1 MRTAGFPSVAGRAG
15 RRPMAVLLLILGVVV
30 AACGLATIGFG
41 VSLSESTLGTGL
53 LCGGATALTGGFI
66 LIGLSAV
73 VTELSRLA
81 DAIRGGAPA
90 RAPQQRADQ
99 MFEPSAP
106 SFPAT
111 SLPPPVAV
119 PSPRP
124 AAPNIP
130 AAPRSRP
137 EAGPREARP
146 LPIQQPSPSSVD
158 VSAAAIERLRST
170 IPRAEGPRADQGVP
184 AQGEETPLSPNGPAQ
199 YAPAARGRPDVA
211 APEPNIP
218 AEDRPE
224 ATVDT
229 LKSSR
234 LDFLF
239 RSKPAARPP
248 EPPNFETIWP
258 ADARAARNAPSA
270 EAVQRTAEAPEARPA
285 TATPAP
291 DLEPAAAQSAPVS
304 VLKSGVVEGMAYTL
318 YTDGS
323 IEAKLPEGTVRF
335 ASVAELRAHIESNS

>member
-1 MRTAGFPSVAGRAG
+1 
-15 RRPMAVLLLILGVVV
+15 VLLLILGVVV

-41 VSLSESTLGTGL
+41 VSLSESMLGTA
-53 LCGGATALTGGFI
+53 GATALTGGFI

-119 PSPRP
+119 ASPRP

-218 AEDRPE
+218 VENRPE

-270 EAVQRTAEAPEARPA
+270 EVVQRTAESPEARPA

-291 DLEPAAAQSAPVS
+291 ELEPAVAQAAPVS

-323 IEAKLPEGTVRF
+323 IEAKLPQGTVRF

>member
-41 VSLSESTLGTGL
+41 VSLSEFTLGTGL

-90 RAPQQRADQ
+90 RAPQRADQ

-111 SLPPPVAV
+111 PLPPPVAV
-119 PSPRP
+119 ASPRP
-124 AAPNIP
+124 AAPSIP

-229 LKSSR
+229 LKS
-234 LDFLF
+234 L
-239 RSKPAARPP
+239 AA
-248 EPPNFETIWP
+248 
-258 ADARAARNAPSA
+258 
-270 EAVQRTAEAPEARPA
+270 
-285 TATPAP
+285 
-291 DLEPAAAQSAPVS
+291 
-304 VLKSGVVEGMAYTL
+304 
-318 YTDGS
+318 
-323 IEAKLPEGTVRF
+323 
-335 ASVAELRAHIESNS
+335 